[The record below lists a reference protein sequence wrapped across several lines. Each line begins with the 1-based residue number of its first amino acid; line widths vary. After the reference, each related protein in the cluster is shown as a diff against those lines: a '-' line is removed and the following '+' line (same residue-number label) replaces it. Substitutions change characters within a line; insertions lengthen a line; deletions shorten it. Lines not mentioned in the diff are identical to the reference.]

1 MSPAAGG
8 TGKEGW
14 AMFFKLSPGAFT
26 FLIVAGGAILAAICL
41 SYSYGVL
48 FR

>member
-1 MSPAAGG
+1 
-8 TGKEGW
+8 
-14 AMFFKLSPGAFT
+14 MFFKLSPGAFAF
-26 FLIVAGGAILAAICL
+26 FLVAGGALLAAICI